1 MEDYGHIAPDF
12 RAVAAK
18 EADDR
23 IAFILQDR
31 WIGHPR
37 ADEVLGRI
45 RMAQQTYGRG
55 RPLSL
60 LIVGESGIG
69 KTMIRTKYQ
78 RDQRVTWQERTGVR
92 RQPVL
97 SFQMPPEPLEAKFF
111 KAALDA
117 LDAPAENFSRT
128 RTVQDSAVSLLRLV
142 KVELL
147 MVDEI
152 QNVFAGTARQQ
163 RLFLNNLRWLINELR
178 LPIVVFGTVEALD
191 VFGGDDQLQRRFQ
204 AVRMV
209 NWFDDLAGFKQFV
222 VLMERTLPLRKSG
235 ELGTGDAL
243 KVLLEASEGITSN
256 LCRLIEDAA
265 VAAIRDGDE
274 RVTVRLLREIVGRHH
289 GAVA

>member
-1 MEDYGHIAPDF
+1 MEDYGHIDPDF

-204 AVRMV
+204 AVRMA